1 MRRGELYRVR
11 RPPGDPKP
19 ARVFV
24 IVSRQALIDSTY
36 STVVCAPVFTHWHGL
51 PTQVS
56 VNTAEG
62 LKHESAIQCDGLM
75 SLEKSRLTDKGASF
89 IAPHTYLGCSMAA
102 VREAPPHH
110 PNHARRAALSHV
122 NYFDRPHCL
131 A

>member
-11 RPPGDPKP
+11 RPLGHPKL

-24 IVSRQALIDSTY
+24 VVSRQPLIDSIY
-36 STVVCAPVFTHWHGL
+36 STVVCAPVFTQWHRL

-75 SLEKSRLTDKGASF
+75 SLEKTRLTDYVGELASDKMRELDSALL
-89 IAPHTYLGCSMAA
+89 IALGLPTRA
-102 VREAPPHH
+102 RAPG
-110 PNHARRAALSHV
+110 
-122 NYFDRPHCL
+122 
-131 A
+131 

>member
-24 IVSRQALIDSTY
+24 VVSRQPLIDSSY
-36 STVVCAPVFTHWHGL
+36 STVICAPVFTQWHGL

-56 VNTAEG
+56 VSTAEG

-75 SLEKSRLTDKGASF
+75 SLEKSRLSDYVGELTADKLRELDGALLVS
-89 IAPHTYLGCSMAA
+89 LGLPTGA
-102 VREAPPHH
+102 RT
-110 PNHARRAALSHV
+110 PN
-122 NYFDRPHCL
+122 
-131 A
+131 

>member
-24 IVSRQALIDSTY
+24 VVSRQPLIDSSY
-36 STVVCAPVFTHWHGL
+36 STVICAPIFTQWHAL

-62 LKHESAIQCDGLM
+62 LKHESAVQCDGLM
-75 SLEKSRLTDKGASF
+75 SLEKSRLTDYVGELASDKLRELDSALL
-89 IAPHTYLGCSMAA
+89 IALGLPI
-102 VREAPPHH
+102 RERQPG
-110 PNHARRAALSHV
+110 
-122 NYFDRPHCL
+122 
-131 A
+131 

>member
-24 IVSRQALIDSTY
+24 IVSRQALVDSTY
-36 STVVCAPVFTHWHGL
+36 SRVICAPVFTHWHGL

-62 LKHESAIQCDGLM
+62 LKHQSAIQCDGLM
-75 SLEKSRLTDKGASF
+75 SLEKSRLTDYVGELAGDKLLELDGALVS
-89 IAPHTYLGCSMAA
+89 ALGL
-102 VREAPPHH
+102 PTG
-110 PNHARRAALSHV
+110 ART
-122 NYFDRPHCL
+122 PT
-131 A
+131 